1 MSDVNNNS
9 LQGDATVGRHL
20 TVGGDATVNGNARI
34 KRGLRVDGFL
44 EAPNLIGCHKGYFPS
59 AEALLDAYPRPQ
71 RGWWALVGDVEEATP
86 TIYAEQSGA
95 WYDTGKSA
103 NIQVPGQVYEDAIDQ
118 FSDRIIQLGEANRS
132 NEDNILRVEA
142 QLEESINTLR
152 GSQETTIAKVTE
164 NTSEI
169 NRIGWSLHDH
179 IEEPG
184 GFRDLDTD
192 VRNGIE
198 PRLEAAEAAL
208 AATKETAD
216 EAYDMAY
223 NHIEETHQE
232 LQSTITG
239 LNNSITS
246 LERTLAAVQ
255 AQAQQAVSLAGNA
268 AGTNDLQNLEES
280 LNESMEAIQREL
292 TSVQSG
298 LNQIGPLAIEAYRVA
313 QDLPD
318 LSAYKRVKEMA
329 EDCTNT
335 LEELEKVVNATKGD
349 VEQLFNELPVVDLGD
364 LPSRVSAVECDVRS
378 HGTTINS
385 ALRNS
390 TEAISQANAAQDAA
404 GFVASELNRLA
415 STLSAR
421 LTEVQAI
428 AQQAQ
433 LGCLAAKDA
442 IDCFRS
448 WKGQPEGYATLDKT
462 GCVPVEQIPLCVQ
475 DEVHNAVA
483 LASEAKSIAREAGNA
498 AQSAEN
504 FTSLAEKCAK
514 SAETVSSEALEH
526 VHELRD
532 VLDAVSDNVGDM
544 RQELDQ
550 LQPEVE
556 RMGKQLEE
564 LPTFLPINGQLS
576 LDDDEPA
583 SGVWL
588 IDNGEGGVM
597 FASYGDTD
605 WYGHAEEEYNSDS
618 QFIPGQIYRM
628 NGQLATIR
636 NDKLQIIGSH
646 LAGYDP
652 DVVVTPGLYMLTSG
666 EPLFVS
672 RTPHSHSGIFSYT
685 QVMLTEDGL
694 QTRTGSAPIPNVGD
708 PSEVEWD
715 EWEELSGGVPAGAI
729 ITDEDPDD
737 ITEPNTYLVNGK
749 DAIIVSKT
757 TDPQTHLAVP
767 SQIRVTSKDIKTRAR
782 IQGEW
787 EPWSDLTSV
796 EQAKILAEQAK
807 GAIATTDDPDELTS
821 PNVYTRQD
829 GTLIIVT
836 VNGSTI
842 TQYGIG
848 NGEIDV
854 RSKNAG
860 EAWTSWRPLGPIR
873 VLNEIIGY
881 MADDINKI
889 MEDGVYVAAYDFNF
903 DRPCLSTLA
912 KWTEFANTHGC
923 VADGVAVV
931 KGGKILVIAL
941 DEAEFEADNTILQ
954 SYDWECAIVEWNG
967 QLTTAYHASAGNQIA
982 EWAAS
987 HDNQSLIQEWWLPS
1001 LAELLFIY
1009 SYKDKIDHAL
1019 MTLGLSPIGD
1029 KCYWTCTS
1037 VDADSYCAV
1046 DMGSGEIRVKNPN
1059 QTLFARPVSSLLYKI
1074 YI

>member
-1 MSDVNNNS
+1 M
-9 LQGDATVGRHL
+9 ATQQQINHII
-20 TVGGDATVNGNARI
+20 DEI
-34 KRGLRVDGFL
+34 
-44 EAPNLIGCHKGYFPS
+44 IS
-59 AEALLDAYPRPQ
+59 AEEPASVTN
-71 RGWWALVGDVEEATP
+71 GMVGEVLEHLSSGVVDLATKAGEAM
-86 TIYAEQSGA
+86 
-95 WYDTGKSA
+95 SA
-103 NIQVPGQVYEDAIDQ
+103 AIDA
-118 FSDRIIQLGEANRS
+118 DE
-132 NEDNILRVEA
+132 
-142 QLEESINTLR
+142 
-152 GSQETTIAKVTE
+152 
-164 NTSEI
+164 
-169 NRIGWSLHDH
+169 
-179 IEEPG
+179 
-184 GFRDLDTD
+184 
-192 VRNGIE
+192 
-198 PRLEAAEAAL
+198 L
-208 AATKETAD
+208 AAT
-216 EAYDMAY
+216 
-223 NHIEETHQE
+223 
-232 LQSTITG
+232 
-239 LNNSITS
+239 
-246 LERTLAAVQ
+246 
-255 AQAQQAVSLAGNA
+255 
-268 AGTNDLQNLEES
+268 
-280 LNESMEAIQREL
+280 
-292 TSVQSG
+292 
-298 LNQIGPLAIEAYRVA
+298 
-313 QDLPD
+313 
-318 LSAYKRVKEMA
+318 
-329 EDCTNT
+329 
-335 LEELEKVVNATKGD
+335 
-349 VEQLFNELPVVDLGD
+349 
-364 LPSRVSAVECDVRS
+364 
-378 HGTTINS
+378 
-385 ALRNS
+385 
-390 TEAISQANAAQDAA
+390 
-404 GFVASELNRLA
+404 
-415 STLSAR
+415 
-421 LTEVQAI
+421 
-428 AQQAQ
+428 
-433 LGCLAAKDA
+433 
-442 IDCFRS
+442 
-448 WKGQPEGYATLDKT
+448 
-462 GCVPVEQIPLCVQ
+462 
-475 DEVHNAVA
+475 
-483 LASEAKSIAREAGNA
+483 AKSIAEDAATAAQTAYNK
-498 AQSAEN
+498 AQSAYN
-504 FTSLAEKCAK
+504 
-514 SAETVSSEALEH
+514 EASNAYEA
-526 VHELRD
+526 
-532 VLDAVSDNVGDM
+532 AVSAYPIASGLILENTVNTMGESLDM
-544 RQELDQ
+544 LAGRHNALVTVVDGM
-550 LQPEVE
+550 PN
-556 RMGKQLEE
+556 
-564 LPTFLPINGQLS
+564 FLPCDGQITQQEIENNGY
-576 LDDDEPA
+576 PA
-583 SGVWL
+583 EGVWL
-588 IDNGEGGVM
+588 VPNPDEGCWYFM
-597 FASYGDTD
+597 SLGDTD

-685 QVMLTEDGL
+685 QVMLTEAGL
-694 QTRTGSAPIPNVGD
+694 QTRTGSASIPNVGD

-749 DAIIVSKT
+749 DAIIVLKT

-807 GAIATTDDPDELTS
+807 GAIATTDDLDELTS

-848 NGEIDV
+848 NGDINV
-854 RSKNAG
+854 RSKDAG
-860 EAWTSWRPLGPIR
+860 EAWTSWRPLDSIR
-873 VLNEIIGY
+873 ALNEIIGY
-881 MADDINKI
+881 MADVSNKI
-889 MEDGVYVAAYDFNF
+889 LEDGVYVAAYDFNF